1 MKSINDQFFKQFAVV
16 LTAIIAVIVV
26 ASGCSGLS
34 GKSQDNYSGKVES
47 ITVGMEATPVN
58 SLIYIADKQKYFAA
72 NGLRVTIKDNYPSG
86 AAAVED
92 MLKGKVDVATAAEL
106 AIVRQALAKEHI
118 QTVGTI
124 DRFIHM
130 QLIGRKDRGI
140 KSISDL
146 KGKKIG
152 VPLKTAADFNLGRF
166 LDLQGIDKNQISI
179 VDVQAPH
186 AVNALINGE
195 VDAVVVWQPN
205 VMTITDRLGD
215 NASSWSVQNGQPI
228 YCTAITADGWAKKH
242 PDVVKR
248 FLNSL
253 DQADDYLVH
262 NPSQART
269 IVQKRL
275 HYDDRYIKTIWP
287 EHEFSLRLDQSL
299 VLSMEDEARWVI
311 NNNLTTET
319 AIPDFSNYIYVD
331 GLKEVK
337 PEAVNII
344 R

>member
-1 MKSINDQFFKQFAVV
+1 MKSINRQSFMQF
-16 LTAIIAVIVV
+16 TIAIIATIAVI
-26 ASGCSGLS
+26 ALAPGCSGDS
-34 GKSQDNYSGKVES
+34 GKSPENYTGKVES

-58 SLIYIADKQKYFAA
+58 SLIYIADKQKYFTA
-72 NGLRVTIKDNYPSG
+72 NGLKVTIKDNYPSG
-86 AAAVED
+86 AAALED
-92 MLKGKVDVATAAEL
+92 MLKGKADVSTAAEL

-118 QTVGTI
+118 QTFGSI
-124 DRFIHM
+124 DMFMHM
-130 QLIGRKDRGI
+130 KLMGRTDRGI

-146 KGKKIG
+146 KGKRIG

-166 LDLQGIDKNQISI
+166 LDLHGIDKNQISI

-186 AVNALINGE
+186 AVDALINGE

-205 VMTITDRLGD
+205 VMTITDRLGG

-228 YCTAITADGWAKKH
+228 YCTAITTNDWAKKH
-242 PDVVKR
+242 PDLVKR

-253 DQADDYLVH
+253 GQAEDYLIH
-262 NPSQART
+262 NPGQART

-275 HYDDRYIKTIWP
+275 CYNDRYIKTIWP
-287 EHEFSLRLDQSL
+287 EHKFSLRLDQSL
-299 VLSMEDEARWVI
+299 ILAMEDEARWMI
-311 NNNLTTET
+311 GNNLTGEKKT
-319 AIPDFSNYIYVD
+319 PDFSNYIYAD
-331 GLKEVK
+331 GLKSVK